1 MISLP
6 GFRPWHIL
14 FVLLAAV
21 LGALLGHDP
30 FVIGGLASGA
40 MTVVI
45 RQGTGATPTWAT
57 VTAVKWSRVD
67 DASGTTVIPT
77 PTSTGTNFS
86 FIKSFMIDI
95 TATGSLQMTN
105 VLVGKVASETTTG
118 TKLWHV
124 TDSAEGTYVQATA
137 APTATGDNNTTA
149 PTLNGSTGVAMPLIS
164 APPSAYAA
172 GPFNTTGR
180 KGNLVEIALGVDATN
195 TTAGSAVATPTLR
208 WSWTES

>member
-1 MISLP
+1 MKVTLP
-6 GFRPWHIL
+6 GYRWSFLLII
-14 FVLLAAV
+14 VLAAIA
-21 LGALLGHDP
+21 GALLGHPP
-30 FVIGGLASGA
+30 FMIGGAGA

-45 RQGTGATPTWAT
+45 RQLTGASPTVTT

-67 DASGTTVIPT
+67 DATGTTVIPT

-118 TKLWHV
+118 TKLWRV
-124 TDSAEGTYVQATA
+124 TSHAEGSYVQATA
-137 APTATGDNNTTA
+137 APTATGDNNSTA
-149 PTLNGSTGVAMPLIS
+149 PTMNSASGTALELIS

-180 KGNLVEIALGVDATN
+180 KGNLVELCLGVDATN